1 MVSVMLY
8 YKTLRMASM
17 KIQHIQNA
25 VNQGLKLTY
34 IHCWIAS
41 PLKNP
46 ISFIVALFPA
56 ASSCPYK
63 PSLTDLWL
71 RCNIKGERIMKI
83 AISTIGML
91 IFFVHVACS
100 AESSPQKQE
109 KSIRELIIH
118 LNNEYRFLDA
128 ELKKL
133 EDDIKEFPHT
143 TLSISVIKRDNTVRL
158 ISLEIFDGDRPLG
171 KHIYTTLENEAM
183 EAGGRHQVFEAE
195 IKEGNHTL
203 KAVYYWTKTDK
214 SPQKDETII
223 PVSISLGNSSF
234 LELSFDKKEN
244 KIGLSHYQLNFS
256 NK

>member
-1 MVSVMLY
+1 
-8 YKTLRMASM
+8 MASM

-25 VNQGLKLTY
+25 ANQGLKLTY
-34 IHCWIAS
+34 IHYLDSKSALK
-41 PLKNP
+41 PLFLLRWLYFQRLNP
-46 ISFIVALFPA
+46 VLNRPSF
-56 ASSCPYK
+56 
-63 PSLTDLWL
+63 TNLWL

-91 IFFVHVACS
+91 IFFVHAACS
-100 AESSPQKQE
+100 AEFSPQKQE

-128 ELKKL
+128 ELKNL

-143 TLSISVIKRDNTVRL
+143 TLSISVIKRNNTVRL

-183 EAGGRHQVFEAE
+183 EDGGRHQVFEGE

-203 KAVYYWTKTDK
+203 KAIYYWVRKDK
-214 SPQKDETII
+214 SPQKDETTI